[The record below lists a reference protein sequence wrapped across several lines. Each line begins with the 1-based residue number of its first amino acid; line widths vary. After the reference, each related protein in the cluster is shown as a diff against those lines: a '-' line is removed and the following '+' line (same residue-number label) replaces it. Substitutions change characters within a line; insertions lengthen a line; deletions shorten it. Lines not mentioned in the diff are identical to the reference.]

1 MNGRVMV
8 QVWMD
13 NKPVYFMTT
22 LYRPV
27 HETDTPQ
34 NQKFLKRK
42 GRKFGKNGTDIPCS
56 PRVLDHNNNMGG
68 VDYFDQMM
76 KYHKYGR
83 KSKKWYMHV
92 FYHLLELCIH
102 KSFVLESYFV
112 TFMNLTSKGK
122 G

>member
-42 GRKFGKNGTDIPCS
+42 GRKCGKNGTDIPCS
-56 PRVLDHNNNMGG
+56 PRVLDHSNNMGG
-68 VDYFDQMM
+68 VDYFDQMISIINTEGNQKNGTCM
-76 KYHKYGR
+76 
-83 KSKKWYMHV
+83 
-92 FYHLLELCIH
+92 
-102 KSFVLESYFV
+102 YFII
-112 TFMNLTSKGK
+112 F
-122 G
+122 